1 MKPKFW
7 YFRSSFHSG
16 KTDRREVQ
24 EEPRLVPHC
33 ATSYTEDNI
42 LILGHLPFPDSMR
55 RTSWREESLS
65 TLLLFKRSQP
75 HYFKCHSTV
84 INPLTKQE
92 HKVGDLLTKFTP
104 LGLWE
109 EFIPEKQQGRQVSCI
124 FECIISNDSSDYPG
138 QLRQPV
144 WDLTS
149 RIRQCHEACII
160 LQIHS
165 CI

>member
-16 KTDRREVQ
+16 KTDRMMIPYLGGQAERCRRNA
-24 EEPRLVPHC
+24 RLVPHC
-33 ATSYTEDNI
+33 ATSYTEYNI
-42 LILGHLPFPDSMR
+42 LILGHLPFPDSTR
-55 RTSWREESLS
+55 RTSWRDESLS

-75 HYFKCHSTV
+75 HYFKCQSTV

-109 EFIPEKQQGRQVSCI
+109 EFIPVKQQGRQVAA
-124 FECIISNDSSDYPG
+124 FSNVSFQMIALITQASWG
-138 QLRQPV
+138 SLCE
-144 WDLTS
+144 T
-149 RIRQCHEACII
+149 
-160 LQIHS
+160 
-165 CI
+165 